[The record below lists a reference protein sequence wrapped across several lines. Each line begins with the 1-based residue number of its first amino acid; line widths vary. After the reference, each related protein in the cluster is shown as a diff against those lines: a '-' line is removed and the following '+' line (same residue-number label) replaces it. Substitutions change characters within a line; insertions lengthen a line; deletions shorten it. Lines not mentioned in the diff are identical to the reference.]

1 MLQLRHKYVTSYFT
15 IWSVDTVH
23 CWHCWLF
30 SVDTADTVDCW
41 LLTLLTI
48 QCWHCWLS
56 NHFPV
61 LRHFSNWGCG
71 TIWWPS
77 SSDNMLFIILW
88 CFNVATD
95 CQYCCQVLTVDT
107 VSTVEPVAS
116 IATFPKLRLRALRSR
131 GQVKQVRQLACWHDA
146 RVSVGEFLICRYKY
160 RYKYDTGTNVN
171 TKSNFGESPGIC
183 TL

>member
-1 MLQLRHKYVTSYFT
+1 MKLSQVVSLFGQLN
-15 IWSVDTVH
+15 VH

-48 QCWHCWLS
+48 HCWHCWLS

-71 TIWWPS
+71 SIWWPT
-77 SSDNMLFIILW
+77 SSDNMLFIIL
-88 CFNVATD
+88 F
-95 CQYCCQVLTVDT
+95 QCCHWLSVLLPGVKKPLTVD
-107 VSTVEPVAS
+107 TVEPVAS

-146 RVSVGEFLICRYKY
+146 RVSVGEFLICRY
-160 RYKYDTGTNVN
+160 R
-171 TKSNFGESPGIC
+171 
-183 TL
+183 